1 MAPVWKYL
9 AGLTFGVSFSMNI
22 QRHQYSRIV
31 PNEVEAR
38 CGICTYNEYVNDIY
52 HIFIAHNYRKAMQT
66 CKIYNYYFIFATE
79 KTKAIKSKKTKV

>member
-1 MAPVWKYL
+1 
-9 AGLTFGVSFSMNI
+9 MNI

-38 CGICTYNEYVNDIY
+38 CGIYTSNEYVNDIY
-52 HIFIAHNYRKAMQT
+52 HISIAHNYRKAMQT
-66 CKIYNYYFIFATE
+66 CKIYNYYFHIFATE